1 MQTKK
6 KTNQNT
12 ENISNHKAA
21 VTWNIK
27 NELMKSMS
35 NKTICGNESIYNKS
49 HNKYVHTTYQI
60 GESGRA
66 MKNELNSESNNNN
79 KKSDT
84 DRDKICT
91 NDKNVEL
98 RNIECDTARNTH
110 SQQYSTRQMIEYK
123 TIAKWNKP

>member
-1 MQTKK
+1 
-6 KTNQNT
+6 
-12 ENISNHKAA
+12 
-21 VTWNIK
+21 
-27 NELMKSMS
+27 MS

-60 GESGRA
+60 GESGQT
-66 MKNELNSESNNNN
+66 MKNGIEQREKRE
-79 KKSDT
+79 KKKEIINDT

-98 RNIECDTARNTH
+98 QNIECDTAQNTN